1 VYNEDISGV
10 FSFQRGKQMYLYL
23 YQYDAAEKGHNAGT
37 REERIARRDKLVRK
51 ALLDFSKR
59 KKAALTEEMVRNA
72 SIKREPRGKPYFAD
86 MPLVKGKPLT
96 EVHFSVSHSGE
107 WWGCLMAEEPVG
119 FDLEVCRDKVNYE
132 QIARRFFTEEER
144 EWIVS
149 IGKEAFFDVWVRKEA
164 FVKYLG
170 SGLGEGLSS
179 FEVIK
184 DGKLTVKVNA
194 PKRGELRRPPDHIL
208 PCTIAE
214 GVKAAYCCRS
224 GAPIKGTIFLDFES
238 DEDGNNNN
246 KQLNSINE
254 QKRTAGSNGKR
265 RPQ

>member
-1 VYNEDISGV
+1 MYNEDISIV
-10 FSFQRGKQMYLYL
+10 FQRGKQMYLYL
-23 YQYDAAEKGHNAGT
+23 YQYDSTVEGQDDRT
-37 REERIARRDKLVRK
+37 REERIALRDKLVRK
-51 ALLDFSKR
+51 ALLDFSR
-59 KKAALTEEMVRNA
+59 RRKAALTEEMVRNA
-72 SIKREPRGKPYFAD
+72 SIKREPKGKPYFAD
-86 MPLVKGKPLT
+86 MPLMNGKPLT
-96 EVHFSVSHSGE
+96 EVHFSVSHSGD

-144 EWIVS
+144 DWIVS

-179 FEVIK
+179 FAVIK

-208 PCTIAE
+208 PCTVAE

-224 GAPIKGTIFLDFES
+224 GAPIKGTIFLDLES
-238 DEDGNNNN
+238 DENRKNNNHNN
-246 KQLNSINE
+246 KISMHE
-254 QKRTAGSNGKR
+254 QKRTAGNHGKR
-265 RPQ
+265 QPQ